1 MSAAVSAQSLA
12 DAKKAVDAEQ
22 YQKGKNMLKNLTVTQ
37 PTNAENYFYLGNIY
51 IQADNLDSARIVFN
65 KGVEVNARY
74 ALNYVGLG
82 AVALASDNSDI
93 AKQNFDKATSLAT
106 KRDNSPWLNIGNAY
120 IDAPK
125 PNYDKALE
133 YLETAKQM
141 NDKDAYVYLALGDV
155 YRGQKRNSEA
165 YSAYRTAFDYNKSL
179 LRAKIELGV
188 INKMAKAFQE
198 SADEFNSVLAINAS
212 YGPAYRELA
221 ETYYYWANSDPAQY
235 GVKIKQALQ
244 YYEKYMD
251 LTDRSLESRIRHA
264 DFLILAKEYKALEIE
279 ANEMAKIDRVN
290 PKILRYL
297 GYAAYE
303 GGNYPAA
310 VQALRDFMSKVEPK
324 RIIAS
329 DYIYLGRAEMKNGAT
344 ESGINNLKKSVE
356 LDSTN
361 TAAMSEVGKYL
372 YDAKQYSQSA
382 KVYELSVKNPKRNL
396 LDYYYLGSSYY
407 FDYGAQKAANK
418 GVDNSLLVKADSTFS
433 YLINRSPTT
442 FVAWQ
447 LRGRI
452 NRQLDDTN
460 DSKGLAVPYYEKY
473 VELITI
479 TKPELAAKNAS
490 GLVEAYIYLGS
501 VAARRDRDNTKARDY
516 FNKVLVLDPNND
528 VVKQALKAIS
538 SGGKS

>member
-1 MSAAVSAQSLA
+1 
-12 DAKKAVDAEQ
+12 
-22 YQKGKNMLKNLTVTQ
+22 
-37 PTNAENYFYLGNIY
+37 
-51 IQADNLDSARIVFN
+51 
-65 KGVEVNARY
+65 
-74 ALNYVGLG
+74 
-82 AVALASDNSDI
+82 
-93 AKQNFDKATSLAT
+93 
-106 KRDNSPWLNIGNAY
+106 
-120 IDAPK
+120 
-125 PNYDKALE
+125 
-133 YLETAKQM
+133 
-141 NDKDAYVYLALGDV
+141 
-155 YRGQKRNSEA
+155 
-165 YSAYRTAFDYNKSL
+165 
-179 LRAKIELGV
+179 
-188 INKMAKAFQE
+188 
-198 SADEFNSVLAINAS
+198 
-212 YGPAYRELA
+212 
-221 ETYYYWANSDPAQY
+221 
-235 GVKIKQALQ
+235 
-244 YYEKYMD
+244 
-251 LTDRSLESRIRHA
+251 
-264 DFLILAKEYKALEIE
+264 
-279 ANEMAKIDRVN
+279 
-290 PKILRYL
+290 
-297 GYAAYE
+297 
-303 GGNYPAA
+303 
-310 VQALRDFMSKVEPK
+310 
-324 RIIAS
+324 
-329 DYIYLGRAEMKNGAT
+329 
-344 ESGINNLKKSVE
+344 
-356 LDSTN
+356 
-361 TAAMSEVGKYL
+361 MSEVGKYL

-447 LRGRI
+447 FRGRI

>member
-447 LRGRI
+447 FRGRI